1 MQDVPLRAKRPQYCA
16 LSNAKLRARR
26 HRHADVAGRAVPLRR
41 GDPMSKETHVIPV
54 FRPYYDEREEQAVIK
69 VLRSG
74 WIGLGPITEQFEQ
87 AFAAKVGAR
96 YAVALNSC
104 TAALHIALK
113 LLNVGRGDEVLVPT
127 MTFVSTA
134 MAADYEGASAV
145 FCDISDG
152 SLAINYADAA
162 ERRTI
167 RTKAVVAVLY
177 GGRPVRDPELGL
189 PVIYDCAHAMGA
201 RWSAAGKIC
210 CWSFHAVKNLATG
223 DGGMITLDDEELYH
237 RAVRLRW
244 LGIDKSTWSRSDV
257 ERRYWWIPHRRS
269 RLQIPH
275 ERHCGG
281 DRARPARE
289 ARRDAGTP
297 PPDRG
302 AILRQLAGVPD
313 LALPVRDEDSSWHL
327 FVIRTPH
334 RNALSTFLQAE
345 GVSTGVHYKP
355 VHLYP
360 LYRKYNLPVAERVWQ
375 ELLTL
380 PLFPAL
386 TGDQVSQICDLIKR
400 GLRQAAAVRA

>member
-1 MQDVPLRAKRPQYCA
+1 
-16 LSNAKLRARR
+16 
-26 HRHADVAGRAVPLRR
+26 
-41 GDPMSKETHVIPV
+41 VIPV
-54 FRPYYDEREEQAVIK
+54 FRPYYDEREEQAVVQ

-74 WIGLGPITEQFEQ
+74 WIGLGPVTEQFER
-87 AFAAKVGAR
+87 AFAARVGAR
-96 YAVALNSC
+96 YAIALNSC

-113 LLNVGRGDEVLVPT
+113 LLDVGRGDEILVPT

-145 FCDISDG
+145 FCDVSEDA
-152 SLAINYADAA
+152 LAMNYVDAA

-167 RTKAVVAVLY
+167 RTKAVVPVLY
-177 GGRPVRDPELGL
+177 AGRPVRDPQLGL
-189 PVIYDCAHAMGA
+189 PVVYDCAHATGA
-201 RWSAAGKIC
+201 RWNAAGKIC

-223 DGGMITLDDEELYH
+223 DGGMITLDDEDLYQ

-257 ERRYWWIPHRRS
+257 EKRYWWEYHIDEVGFKYHMND
-269 RLQIPH
+269 I
-275 ERHCGG
+275 
-281 DRARPARE
+281 AA
-289 ARRDAGTP
+289 
-297 PPDRG
+297 
-302 AILRQLAGVPD
+302 AIGLVQLAKLDEMQERRRRLVAQYFDELAAVPD
-313 LALPVRDEDSSWHL
+313 LRLPERDDDSSWHL
-327 FVIRTPH
+327 FAIRTPH
-334 RNALSTFLQAE
+334 RNVLSTFLQAE

-360 LYRKYNLPVAERVWQ
+360 LYRKYSLPVAERVWQ

-386 TGDQVSQICDLIKR
+386 TSEQVSSICDLIKR